1 MEKPFF
7 SLLRFAV
14 LALPIFLSGCQ
25 SAMSTSSDSSHPRS
39 DFPLKF
45 KAHNF
50 SAYCFETI
58 GCKVLYDNRYDVR
71 DGDDKLSRPLT
82 AEFFSRLDATTLG
95 IRNFPPPAVVTW
107 RSKDGVPHEARIDI
121 GEIFKDRRVL
131 HNVAE
136 KDIPERA
143 YIRDPDVVLVVNDR
157 TISVYMRVSIPL
169 KEPRVP
175 GNKYSNYQSDLV
187 LAYSHSY

>member
-1 MEKPFF
+1 
-7 SLLRFAV
+7 
-14 LALPIFLSGCQ
+14 
-25 SAMSTSSDSSHPRS
+25 MSTSSDPSHQPETQARS

-58 GCKVLYDNRYDVR
+58 GCKVLYNNRYAAR
-71 DGDDKLSRPLT
+71 DGNELSGSLT
-82 AEFFSRLDATTLG
+82 AEFFSRMDANALG

-107 RSKDGVPHEARIDI
+107 RSKDGVPHEAKIDI
-121 GEIFKDRRVL
+121 GEIFKDRRIL

-143 YIRDPDVVLVVNDR
+143 YVGDPGIILVINDR

>member
-1 MEKPFF
+1 
-7 SLLRFAV
+7 
-14 LALPIFLSGCQ
+14 
-25 SAMSTSSDSSHPRS
+25 MSTSSDPSHQPGTQARS

-58 GCKVLYDNRYDVR
+58 GCKVLYNNRYDVR
-71 DGDDKLSRPLT
+71 DADDKLSRPLT
-82 AEFFSRLDATTLG
+82 AEYFSRLDATTLG

-107 RSKDGVPHEARIDI
+107 RSKDGVLHQARIDI

-143 YIRDPDVVLVVNDR
+143 YVGDPGIVLVVNDR
-157 TISVYMRVSIPL
+157 TISVYMRAFIPL
-169 KEPRVP
+169 NEPAIP
-175 GNKYSNYQSDLV
+175 GNKYSYFQNDLV